1 MVACRIEEGDGSGQ
15 MVDTARENASER
27 KKKKKS
33 CVGLIWHAHCETK
46 KNIYVAIVISILIY
60 HTKKQ
65 TNKQS
70 K

>member
-1 MVACRIEEGDGSGQ
+1 